1 MTDRE
6 AKERFWEISQMR
18 DSEANIAKA
27 TLRRDMQQEA
37 DKGTLAAEWFKN
49 MLAEYTI
56 SEYAHLIRY
65 PGTNQNVRGRNLLA
79 DLMDR
84 YSLENEKELVNIGR
98 TWNVGEY
105 PPVVEKR
112 KKRGEYIRT
121 WYGKLD
127 ACELASSD

>member
-1 MTDRE
+1 MTDKE
-6 AKERFWEISQMR
+6 AKEQLWEVSQLTGK
-18 DSEANIAKA
+18 EASIAKA
-27 TLRRDMQQEA
+27 ALHREMQQEA
-37 DKGTLAAEWFKN
+37 DKGTLAADWFKR

-56 SEYAHLIRY
+56 SEYADLIRY
-65 PGTNQNVRGRNLLA
+65 PGTNQAIRGRNLLA
-79 DLMDR
+79 DLVDL

-112 KKRGEYIRT
+112 KKRGEYILT

-127 ACELASSD
+127 ACDLASSD